1 MHALLPSLCNK
12 QTLTW
17 LLIRHA
23 PAYNY
28 ANYDTFAFYVVWP
41 TPLLRLFYACMYVYM
56 FYVHAHVYTCTVY
69 MYVHTCTCINI
80 NISFRSLNSQLHGML
95 SQMSQ
100 RIPFQFQLKHNCN
113 DIGALKVT
121 EKYCNAYYI
130 TSTTHLHVPMVP
142 PMRTGCPVSW

>member
-113 DIGALKVT
+113 DIGGIKNYREVLQCILYNQYHTPACAHGPSNEDRLS
-121 EKYCNAYYI
+121 C
-130 TSTTHLHVPMVP
+130 
-142 PMRTGCPVSW
+142 